1 MKKILSSVVAAGLI
15 ASVAFGEKV
24 KLYTLDVYKNPNYED
39 TQQCYRFTDVN
50 VDIKKNFSLKELAKF
65 GLKFKF
71 GKDENNANRLIVV
84 MENNETAFVDT
95 YLGDKEYTDNNWVIA
110 TKNGKRIRIEPKEY
124 LGTDKN
130 GDDIWSH
137 RYEVL
142 EYEADERL
150 GENYEKMLCDDPEY
164 IKYMDAKLKEYAE
177 LKKEMEK
184 DGEGGDKLRDLALG
198 LHQDMLETTKEN
210 KK

>member
-39 TQQCYRFTDVN
+39 TEQCYRFTDVN

-84 MENNETAFVDT
+84 MKNNETAFVDT
-95 YLGDKEYTDNNWVIA
+95 YFGDEEYIDNNGVIA
-110 TKNGKRIRIEPKEY
+110 TKNGKRIMIKPEQVEA
-124 LGTDKN
+124 DN
-130 GDDIWSH
+130 DDGYIWSH

-142 EYEADERL
+142 EYKADERI

-164 IKYMDAKLKEYAE
+164 IKYMDAELKEDAE
-177 LKKEMEK
+177 RKKREK

-198 LHQDMLETTKEN
+198 LHQDMLETTQEN

>member
-15 ASVAFGEKV
+15 ASSAFGEKV
-24 KLYTLDVYKNPNYED
+24 KLYTHDFYKNPNYED
-39 TQQCYRFTDVN
+39 TYQCYKLIDVN
-50 VDIKKNFSLKELAKF
+50 VNIKKNFSLKELAKF

-95 YLGDKEYTDNNWVIA
+95 YFSDKEYIDNNWVIA
-110 TKNGKRIRIEPKEY
+110 TKNGKRIRIEPKQV
-124 LGTDKN
+124 G
-130 GDDIWSH
+130 DIWSH
-137 RYEVL
+137 QYEVL
-142 EYEADERL
+142 EYKADERF
-150 GENYEKMLCDDPEY
+150 GENYETMLCDDPEY
-164 IKYMDAKLKEYAE
+164 IKYMDAKLKEYDAE
-177 LKKEMEK
+177 RKKEREK

>member
-24 KLYTLDVYKNPNYED
+24 KLYTHDFYKNPNYED
-39 TQQCYRFTDVN
+39 TYQCYKLIDVN
-50 VDIKKNFSLKELAKF
+50 VNIKKNFSLKELAKF

-84 MENNETAFVDT
+84 MKNNETAFVDA
-95 YLGDKEYTDNNWVIA
+95 YFGDEEYIDNNGVIA
-110 TKNGKRIRIEPKEY
+110 TKNGKRIRIEPKQVEA
-124 LGTDKN
+124 DN
-130 GDDIWSH
+130 DGDDIWSH

-142 EYEADERL
+142 EYKADERI

-177 LKKEMEK
+177 RKEREK
-184 DGEGGDKLRDLALG
+184 DSEGGDKLRDLALG
-198 LHQDMLETTKEN
+198 LHQDMLETTREN

>member
-24 KLYTLDVYKNPNYED
+24 KLYTHDFYKNPNYEG
-39 TQQCYRFTDVN
+39 THQCYKFIDKNVN
-50 VDIKKNFSLKELAKF
+50 IKKDFSLKELAKF

-84 MENNETAFVDT
+84 MKNNETAFVDT
-95 YLGDKEYTDNNWVIA
+95 YFGDEEYIDNNGVIA
-110 TKNGKRIRIEPKEY
+110 TKNGKRIMITPEG

-130 GDDIWSH
+130 GDYIWSH
-137 RYEVL
+137 QYEVL
-142 EYEADERL
+142 EYKADERI

-164 IKYMDAKLKEYAE
+164 IKYMDAELKEDAE
-177 LKKEMEK
+177 RKKEREK
-184 DGEGGDKLRDLALG
+184 DGEGGDKLRDMALG

>member
-24 KLYTLDVYKNPNYED
+24 KLYTLDFYKNPNYED
-39 TQQCYRFTDVN
+39 TQQCYKFIDVN
-50 VDIKKNFSLKELAKF
+50 VNIKKDFWLKELAKF

-84 MENNETAFVDT
+84 MKNNETAFVDT
-95 YLGDKEYTDNNWVIA
+95 YFGDKEYIDNNWVIA
-110 TKNGKRIRIEPKEY
+110 TKNSKRIRIEPKQV
-124 LGTDKN
+124 G
-130 GDDIWSH
+130 DIWSH
-137 RYEVL
+137 QYEVL
-142 EYEADERL
+142 EYKADERF
-150 GENYEKMLCDDPEY
+150 GENYETMLCDDPEY
-164 IKYMDAKLKEYAE
+164 IKYMDAELKEDAE
-177 LKKEMEK
+177 RKEREK

-198 LHQDMLETTKEN
+198 LHQDMLETTREN

>member
-24 KLYTLDVYKNPNYED
+24 KLYTLDFYKNPNYED
-39 TQQCYRFTDVN
+39 TEQCYRFTDVN

-84 MENNETAFVDT
+84 MKNNETAFVDT
-95 YLGDKEYTDNNWVIA
+95 YAGDEEYIDNNEVIA
-110 TKNGKRIRIEPKEY
+110 TKNGKRIRIEPKQVEA
-124 LGTDKN
+124 DN
-130 GDDIWSH
+130 DDDDIWSH

-142 EYEADERL
+142 EYKADERF
-150 GENYEKMLCDDPEY
+150 GENYETMLCDDPEY
-164 IKYMDAKLKEYAE
+164 IKYMDAKLKEDAE
-177 LKKEMEK
+177 RKKRKEK
-184 DGEGGDKLRDLALG
+184 DGGDILRDLALG

>member
-24 KLYTLDVYKNPNYED
+24 KLYTLDVYKNPNYEG
-39 TQQCYRFTDVN
+39 TQQCYKFIDVN

-84 MENNETAFVDT
+84 MKNNETAFVDT
-95 YLGDKEYTDNNWVIA
+95 YAGDEEYIDNNEVIA
-110 TKNGKRIRIEPKEY
+110 TKNGKRIMIEPEQVDADNDAGY
-124 LGTDKN
+124 
-130 GDDIWSH
+130 IWSH
-137 RYEVL
+137 RYKVL
-142 EYEADERL
+142 EYKADERI
-150 GENYEKMLCDDPEY
+150 GENYEKRLCDDPEY
-164 IKYMDAKLKEYAE
+164 IKYMDAE
-177 LKKEMEK
+177 LKRDAEWKKEREK
-184 DGEGGDKLRDLALG
+184 DGEGGDKLRDMALG

>member
-24 KLYTLDVYKNPNYED
+24 KLFTLDVYKNPNYED
-39 TQQCYRFTDVN
+39 TEQCYRFTDVN

-84 MENNETAFVDT
+84 MKNNETAFVDT
-95 YLGDKEYTDNNWVIA
+95 YFGDKEYIDNNEVIA
-110 TKNGKRIRIEPKEY
+110 TKNGKRIRIEPKQVDADNDTGY
-124 LGTDKN
+124 
-130 GDDIWSH
+130 IWSH

-142 EYEADERL
+142 EYKADEL
-150 GENYEKMLCDDPEY
+150 ISYNYEKRLCDDPEY
-164 IKYMDAKLKEYAE
+164 IKYMDAELKEDAE
-177 LKKEMEK
+177 RKEREK
-184 DGEGGDKLRDLALG
+184 DGEGGDKLRDMALG

>member
-24 KLYTLDVYKNPNYED
+24 KLYTLDFYKNPNYED
-39 TQQCYRFTDVN
+39 TQECYRFIDVN
-50 VDIKKNFSLKELAKF
+50 VNIKKDFSLKELAKF

-84 MENNETAFVDT
+84 MKNNETAFVDA
-95 YLGDKEYTDNNWVIA
+95 YFADEEYIDNNGVIA
-110 TKNGKRIRIEPKEY
+110 TKNGKRIMITPKG

-130 GDDIWSH
+130 GDYIWSH

-142 EYEADERL
+142 EYKADEL
-150 GENYEKMLCDDPEY
+150 ISYNYEKMLCDDPEY
-164 IKYMDAKLKEYAE
+164 IKYMDAELKEDAE
-177 LKKEMEK
+177 RKKRKEK

-198 LHQDMLETTKEN
+198 LHQDMLETTREN

>member
-24 KLYTLDVYKNPNYED
+24 KLYTHDFYKNPNYED
-39 TQQCYRFTDVN
+39 TYQCYKFIDENVN
-50 VDIKKNFSLKELAKF
+50 IKKDFSLKELAKF

-84 MENNETAFVDT
+84 MKNNETAFVDT
-95 YLGDKEYTDNNWVIA
+95 YFGDEEYIDNNGAIA
-110 TKNGKRIRIEPKEY
+110 TKNGKRIMITPEQVEA
-124 LGTDKN
+124 DN
-130 GDDIWSH
+130 DDDDIWSH

-142 EYEADERL
+142 EYKADERI

-164 IKYMDAKLKEYAE
+164 IKYMDAELKEDAE
-177 LKKEMEK
+177 RKEREK
-184 DGEGGDKLRDLALG
+184 DGGDKLRDLALG
-198 LHQDMLETTKEN
+198 LHQDMLETTQEN

>member
-24 KLYTLDVYKNPNYED
+24 KLFTLDVYKNPNYED
-39 TQQCYRFTDVN
+39 TEQCYRFTDVN

-84 MENNETAFVDT
+84 MKNNETAFVDT
-95 YLGDKEYTDNNWVIA
+95 YAGDEEYIDNNEVIA
-110 TKNGKRIRIEPKEY
+110 TKNGKRIRIEPKQVDADNDAGY
-124 LGTDKN
+124 
-130 GDDIWSH
+130 IWSH

-142 EYEADERL
+142 EYKADEL
-150 GENYEKMLCDDPEY
+150 ISYNYEKRLCDDPEY
-164 IKYMDAKLKEYAE
+164 IKYMDAELKEDAE
-177 LKKEMEK
+177 RKEREK

>member
-1 MKKILSSVVAAGLI
+1 MKKILSSVVTAGLI

-24 KLYTLDVYKNPNYED
+24 KLYTHDFYKNPNYEG
-39 TQQCYRFTDVN
+39 THQCYKFIDKNVN
-50 VDIKKNFSLKELAKF
+50 IKKDSSLKELAKF

-84 MENNETAFVDT
+84 MKNNETAFVDT
-95 YLGDKEYTDNNWVIA
+95 YFGDEEYIDNNGVIA
-110 TKNGKRIRIEPKEY
+110 TKNGKRIMITPKG
-124 LGTDKN
+124 LGADNN
-130 GDDIWSH
+130 GDYIWSH
-137 RYEVL
+137 QYEVL
-142 EYEADERL
+142 EYEADERI

-164 IKYMDAKLKEYAE
+164 IKYMDAELKEDAE
-177 LKKEMEK
+177 RKKRKEK

-198 LHQDMLETTKEN
+198 LHQDMLETTQEN

>member
-24 KLYTLDVYKNPNYED
+24 KLYTLDFYKNPNYED
-39 TQQCYRFTDVN
+39 TQQCYKFIDVN
-50 VDIKKNFSLKELAKF
+50 VNIKKDSWLKELAKF

-95 YLGDKEYTDNNWVIA
+95 YFGDKEYIDNNWVIA
-110 TKNGKRIRIEPKEY
+110 TKNGKRIRIEPKQV
-124 LGTDKN
+124 G
-130 GDDIWSH
+130 DIWSH
-137 RYEVL
+137 QYEVL
-142 EYEADERL
+142 EYKADEL
-150 GENYEKMLCDDPEY
+150 ISYNYEKMLCDDPEY
-164 IKYMDAKLKEYAE
+164 IKYMDAELKEDAE
-177 LKKEMEK
+177 RKKRKEK
-184 DGEGGDKLRDLALG
+184 DGGDKLRDLALG

>member
-1 MKKILSSVVAAGLI
+1 MKKILSSVVATGLI

-24 KLYTLDVYKNPNYED
+24 KLYTLDFYKNPNYED

-84 MENNETAFVDT
+84 MKNNETAFVDT
-95 YLGDKEYTDNNWVIA
+95 YFGDKEYIDNNEVIA
-110 TKNGKRIRIEPKEY
+110 TKNGKRIMIKPEQVEADNDAGY
-124 LGTDKN
+124 
-130 GDDIWSH
+130 IWSH
-137 RYEVL
+137 RYEAL
-142 EYEADERL
+142 DYEADERL

-164 IKYMDAKLKEYAE
+164 IKYMDAELKEDAE

-184 DGEGGDKLRDLALG
+184 DGEGGDKLRDMALG

>member
-24 KLYTLDVYKNPNYED
+24 KLYTHDFYKNPNYEG
-39 TQQCYRFTDVN
+39 THQCYKFIDKNVN
-50 VDIKKNFSLKELAKF
+50 IKKGSSLKELAKF

-95 YLGDKEYTDNNWVIA
+95 YAGDEEYIDNNWVIA
-110 TKNGKRIRIEPKEY
+110 TKNGKRIMIKPEG

-130 GDDIWSH
+130 GDYIWSH

-142 EYEADERL
+142 EYKADERI
-150 GENYEKMLCDDPEY
+150 GKNYEKRLCDDPEY
-164 IKYMDAKLKEYAE
+164 IKYMDAELKEDAE
-177 LKKEMEK
+177 RKEREK
-184 DGEGGDKLRDLALG
+184 VGEGGDTLRDMALG

>member
-1 MKKILSSVVAAGLI
+1 MKKILGSVVAAGLI

-24 KLYTLDVYKNPNYED
+24 KLYTHDFYKNPNYEG
-39 TQQCYRFTDVN
+39 THQCYKFIDKNVN
-50 VDIKKNFSLKELAKF
+50 IKKDSSLKELAKF

-84 MENNETAFVDT
+84 MKNNETAFVDT
-95 YLGDKEYTDNNWVIA
+95 YFGDEEYIDNNGVIA
-110 TKNGKRIRIEPKEY
+110 TKNGKRIMITPKG
-124 LGTDKN
+124 LGADNN
-130 GDDIWSH
+130 GDYIWSH
-137 RYEVL
+137 QYEVL
-142 EYEADERL
+142 EYEADERI

-164 IKYMDAKLKEYAE
+164 IKYMDAELKEDAE
-177 LKKEMEK
+177 RKKRKEK

-198 LHQDMLETTKEN
+198 LHQDMLETTQEN

>member
-24 KLYTLDVYKNPNYED
+24 KLYTHDFYKNPNYED
-39 TQQCYRFTDVN
+39 TYQCYKFIDVN
-50 VDIKKNFSLKELAKF
+50 VNIKKNFSLKELAKF

-95 YLGDKEYTDNNWVIA
+95 YLGDKEYIDNNWVIA

-142 EYEADERL
+142 EYEADEL
-150 GENYEKMLCDDPEY
+150 ISYNYEKRLCDDPEY
-164 IKYMDAKLKEYAE
+164 IKYMDAELKEDAE
-177 LKKEMEK
+177 RKKRKEK
-184 DGEGGDKLRDLALG
+184 DGGDILRDLALG

>member
-84 MENNETAFVDT
+84 MKNNETAFVDT
-95 YLGDKEYTDNNWVIA
+95 YAGDEEYIDNNEIIA
-110 TKNGKRIRIEPKEY
+110 TKNGKRIMIKPEQVDADNDAGY
-124 LGTDKN
+124 
-130 GDDIWSH
+130 IWSH

-142 EYEADERL
+142 EYKADERF
-150 GENYEKMLCDDPEY
+150 GENYETMLCDDPEY
-164 IKYMDAKLKEYAE
+164 IKYMDAELKEDAE
-177 LKKEMEK
+177 RKEREK
-184 DGEGGDKLRDLALG
+184 DGGDKLRDMALG

>member
-24 KLYTLDVYKNPNYED
+24 KLYTHDFYKNPNYED

-50 VDIKKNFSLKELAKF
+50 VNIKKDSWLKELAKF

-84 MENNETAFVDT
+84 MKNNETAFVDA
-95 YLGDKEYTDNNWVIA
+95 YFADEEYIDNNGVIA
-110 TKNGKRIRIEPKEY
+110 TKNGKRIMITPKG
-124 LGTDKN
+124 LGADNN
-130 GDDIWSH
+130 GDYIWSH
-137 RYEVL
+137 QYEVL
-142 EYEADERL
+142 EYKADERI

-164 IKYMDAKLKEYAE
+164 IKYMDAELKEDAE
-177 LKKEMEK
+177 RKEREK

-198 LHQDMLETTKEN
+198 LHQDMLETTQEN

>member
-39 TQQCYRFTDVN
+39 TYQCYKFIDENVN
-50 VDIKKNFSLKELAKF
+50 IKKDFSLKELAKF

-84 MENNETAFVDT
+84 MKNNETAFVDT
-95 YLGDKEYTDNNWVIA
+95 YAGDEEYIDNNWVIA
-110 TKNGKRIRIEPKEY
+110 TKNGKRIMIKPEG

-130 GDDIWSH
+130 GDYIWSH

-164 IKYMDAKLKEYAE
+164 IKYMDAELKEDAE
-177 LKKEMEK
+177 RKKRKEK

-198 LHQDMLETTKEN
+198 LHQDMLETTQEN

>member
-24 KLYTLDVYKNPNYED
+24 KLFTLDVYKNPNYED
-39 TQQCYRFTDVN
+39 TYQCYRFTDVN

-95 YLGDKEYTDNNWVIA
+95 YAGDKEYIDNNWVIA
-110 TKNGKRIRIEPKEY
+110 TKNGKRIRIEPKQV
-124 LGTDKN
+124 DADN
-130 GDDIWSH
+130 DDGYIWSH

-164 IKYMDAKLKEYAE
+164 IKYMDAELKEDAE
-177 LKKEMEK
+177 RKEREK
-184 DGEGGDKLRDLALG
+184 DGGDKLRDLALG

>member
-24 KLYTLDVYKNPNYED
+24 KLYTHDFYKNPNYED
-39 TQQCYRFTDVN
+39 TYQCYKFIDENVN
-50 VDIKKNFSLKELAKF
+50 IKKDFSLKELAKF

-84 MENNETAFVDT
+84 MKNNETAFVDT
-95 YLGDKEYTDNNWVIA
+95 YFGDEEYIDNNGVIA
-110 TKNGKRIRIEPKEY
+110 TKNGKRIMITPKG
-124 LGTDKN
+124 LGADNN
-130 GDDIWSH
+130 GDYIWSH
-137 RYEVL
+137 QYEVL
-142 EYEADERL
+142 EYEADERI

-164 IKYMDAKLKEYAE
+164 IKYMDAELKEDAE
-177 LKKEMEK
+177 RKKEREK

>member
-24 KLYTLDVYKNPNYED
+24 KLYTHDFYKNPNYED
-39 TQQCYRFTDVN
+39 TYQCYKLIDVN
-50 VDIKKNFSLKELAKF
+50 VNIKKNFSLKELAKF

-84 MENNETAFVDT
+84 MKNNETAFVDT
-95 YLGDKEYTDNNWVIA
+95 YFGNKEYIDNNWVIA
-110 TKNGKRIRIEPKEY
+110 TKNAKRIKIEPKQV
-124 LGTDKN
+124 G
-130 GDDIWSH
+130 DIWSH
-137 RYEVL
+137 QYEVL
-142 EYEADERL
+142 EYKADERF
-150 GENYEKMLCDDPEY
+150 GENYETMLCDDPEY
-164 IKYMDAKLKEYAE
+164 IKYMDAKLKEDAE
-177 LKKEMEK
+177 RKEREK
-184 DGEGGDKLRDLALG
+184 DGGDTLRDSALG

>member
-84 MENNETAFVDT
+84 MKNNETAFVDT
-95 YLGDKEYTDNNWVIA
+95 YAGDKEYIDNNWVIA
-110 TKNGKRIRIEPKEY
+110 TKNGKRIRIEPKQVEA
-124 LGTDKN
+124 DN
-130 GDDIWSH
+130 DGDDIWSH
-137 RYEVL
+137 QYEVL
-142 EYEADERL
+142 EYKADERF
-150 GENYEKMLCDDPEY
+150 GENYETMLCDDPEY

-184 DGEGGDKLRDLALG
+184 DGEGGDKLRDMALG

>member
-24 KLYTLDVYKNPNYED
+24 KLYTLDFYKNPNYED
-39 TQQCYRFTDVN
+39 TQQCYRFIDVN
-50 VDIKKNFSLKELAKF
+50 VNIKKNFSLKELAKF

-84 MENNETAFVDT
+84 MKNNETAFVDT
-95 YLGDKEYTDNNWVIA
+95 YFGDKEYIDNNWVIA
-110 TKNGKRIRIEPKEY
+110 TKNGKRIRIEPKQVEA
-124 LGTDKN
+124 DN
-130 GDDIWSH
+130 DGDDIWSH

-150 GENYEKMLCDDPEY
+150 GENYETMLCDDPEY
-164 IKYMDAKLKEYAE
+164 IKYMDAKLKENAE
-177 LKKEMEK
+177 RKEREK
-184 DGEGGDKLRDLALG
+184 DGEGGDTLRDMALG

>member
-1 MKKILSSVVAAGLI
+1 MKKILSSVVTVGLI

-24 KLYTLDVYKNPNYED
+24 KLYTLDFYKNPNYED
-39 TQQCYRFTDVN
+39 TQQCYKFIDVN
-50 VDIKKNFSLKELAKF
+50 VNIKKDSWLKELAKF

-95 YLGDKEYTDNNWVIA
+95 YFSDKEYIDNNWVIA
-110 TKNGKRIRIEPKEY
+110 TKNGKRIRIEPKQV
-124 LGTDKN
+124 G
-130 GDDIWSH
+130 DIWSH
-137 RYEVL
+137 QYEVL
-142 EYEADERL
+142 EYKADEL
-150 GENYEKMLCDDPEY
+150 VSYNYEKMLCDDPEY

-177 LKKEMEK
+177 RKEREK
-184 DGEGGDKLRDLALG
+184 DGGDKLRDLALG
-198 LHQDMLETTKEN
+198 LHQDMLETTREN

>member
-84 MENNETAFVDT
+84 MKNNETAFVDT
-95 YLGDKEYTDNNWVIA
+95 YFGDEEYIDNNGVIA
-110 TKNGKRIRIEPKEY
+110 TKNGKRIMITPKG
-124 LGTDKN
+124 LGADNN
-130 GDDIWSH
+130 GDYIWSH
-137 RYEVL
+137 QYEVL
-142 EYEADERL
+142 EYEADERI

-164 IKYMDAKLKEYAE
+164 IKYMDAELKEDAE
-177 LKKEMEK
+177 RKKRKEK

>member
-1 MKKILSSVVAAGLI
+1 M
-15 ASVAFGEKV
+15 
-24 KLYTLDVYKNPNYED
+24 
-39 TQQCYRFTDVN
+39 
-50 VDIKKNFSLKELAKF
+50 
-65 GLKFKF
+65 
-71 GKDENNANRLIVV
+71 
-84 MENNETAFVDT
+84 DT

-110 TKNGKRIRIEPKEY
+110 TKNGKRIRIEPKQVEA
-124 LGTDKN
+124 DN
-130 GDDIWSH
+130 DDDVWSH

-164 IKYMDAKLKEYAE
+164 IKYMDAELKEDAE
-177 LKKEMEK
+177 RKKEREK
-184 DGEGGDKLRDLALG
+184 DGGDKLRDLALG

>member
-1 MKKILSSVVAAGLI
+1 MKKILSSVVVAGLM

-39 TQQCYRFTDVN
+39 TYQCYKLIDVN
-50 VDIKKNFSLKELAKF
+50 VNIKKNFSLKELAKF

-95 YLGDKEYTDNNWVIA
+95 YAGDKEYIDNNWVIA
-110 TKNGKRIRIEPKEY
+110 TKNGKRIMIEPKQV
-124 LGTDKN
+124 DADN
-130 GDDIWSH
+130 DDGYIWSH

-142 EYEADERL
+142 EYKADEL
-150 GENYEKMLCDDPEY
+150 ISYNYEKRLCDDPEY
-164 IKYMDAKLKEYAE
+164 IKYMDAELKEDAE
-177 LKKEMEK
+177 RKEREK

>member
-84 MENNETAFVDT
+84 MKNNETAFVDT
-95 YLGDKEYTDNNWVIA
+95 YFGDKEYIDNNWVIA
-110 TKNGKRIRIEPKEY
+110 TKNGKRIRIEPKQVEA
-124 LGTDKN
+124 DN
-130 GDDIWSH
+130 DGDDIWSH
-137 RYEVL
+137 QYEVL
-142 EYEADERL
+142 EYKADERF
-150 GENYEKMLCDDPEY
+150 GENYETMLCDDPEY

-184 DGEGGDKLRDLALG
+184 DGEGGDKLRDMALG

>member
-24 KLYTLDVYKNPNYED
+24 KLYTHDFYKNPNYED
-39 TQQCYRFTDVN
+39 TQQCYKFIDVN
-50 VDIKKNFSLKELAKF
+50 VNIKKDFSLKELAKF

-84 MENNETAFVDT
+84 MKNNETAFVDT
-95 YLGDKEYTDNNWVIA
+95 YAGDKEYIDNNWVIA
-110 TKNGKRIRIEPKEY
+110 TKNGKRIRIEPKQVE
-124 LGTDKN
+124 TDN
-130 GDDIWSH
+130 DGDDIWSH

-142 EYEADERL
+142 EYKADERL
-150 GENYEKMLCDDPEY
+150 GENYETMLCDDPEY
-164 IKYMDAKLKEYAE
+164 IKYMDAELKEDAE
-177 LKKEMEK
+177 RKEREK
-184 DGEGGDKLRDLALG
+184 DGGDTLRDMALG

>member
-24 KLYTLDVYKNPNYED
+24 KLYTHDFYKNPNYEG
-39 TQQCYRFTDVN
+39 THQCYKFIDENVN
-50 VDIKKNFSLKELAKF
+50 IKKDSSLKELAKF

-95 YLGDKEYTDNNWVIA
+95 YAGDEEYIDNNEIIA
-110 TKNGKRIRIEPKEY
+110 TKNGKRIMIEPKQVDADNNDGY
-124 LGTDKN
+124 
-130 GDDIWSH
+130 IWSH
-137 RYEVL
+137 RYKVL
-142 EYEADERL
+142 EYKADEL
-150 GENYEKMLCDDPEY
+150 ISYNYEKRLCDDPEY
-164 IKYMDAKLKEYAE
+164 IKYMDAE
-177 LKKEMEK
+177 LKKDAERKEREK

>member
-1 MKKILSSVVAAGLI
+1 MKKILSSVVVAGLI

-24 KLYTLDVYKNPNYED
+24 KLYTLDFYKNPNYEG
-39 TQQCYRFTDVN
+39 THQCYKFIDENVN
-50 VDIKKNFSLKELAKF
+50 IKKDFSLKELAKF

-84 MENNETAFVDT
+84 MKNNETAFVDT
-95 YLGDKEYTDNNWVIA
+95 YAGDEEYIDNNEVIA
-110 TKNGKRIRIEPKEY
+110 TKNGKRIMIKPEG

-130 GDDIWSH
+130 GDYIWSH

-142 EYEADERL
+142 EYKADERL

-184 DGEGGDKLRDLALG
+184 DGEGGDKLRDMALG

>member
-24 KLYTLDVYKNPNYED
+24 KLFTLDVYKNPNYED
-39 TQQCYRFTDVN
+39 TEQCYRFTDVN

-95 YLGDKEYTDNNWVIA
+95 YAGDKEYIDNNWVIA
-110 TKNGKRIRIEPKEY
+110 TKNGKRIMIEPKQV
-124 LGTDKN
+124 DADN
-130 GDDIWSH
+130 DDGYIWSH

-142 EYEADERL
+142 EYKADEL
-150 GENYEKMLCDDPEY
+150 VSYNYEKRLCDDPEY
-164 IKYMDAKLKEYAE
+164 IKYMDAE
-177 LKKEMEK
+177 LKGDAERKEREK
-184 DGEGGDKLRDLALG
+184 DGGDKLRDLALG

>member
-1 MKKILSSVVAAGLI
+1 MKKILTSVVAAGLI

-39 TQQCYRFTDVN
+39 TYPCYKFIDANVN
-50 VDIKKNFSLKELAKF
+50 IKKNFSLKELAKF

-110 TKNGKRIRIEPKEY
+110 TKNGKRISIEPQEY

-142 EYEADERL
+142 EYKADERI

-164 IKYMDAKLKEYAE
+164 IKYMDAKLKENAE
-177 LKKEMEK
+177 RKEREK
-184 DGEGGDKLRDLALG
+184 DGEGGDTLRDMALG
-198 LHQDMLETTKEN
+198 LHQDMLETTQEN